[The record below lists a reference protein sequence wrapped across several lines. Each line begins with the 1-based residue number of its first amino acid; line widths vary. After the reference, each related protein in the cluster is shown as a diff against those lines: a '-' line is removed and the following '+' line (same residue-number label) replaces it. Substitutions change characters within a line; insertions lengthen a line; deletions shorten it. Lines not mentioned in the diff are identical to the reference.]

1 MEDPAKYSNSEKEEG
16 DRRYRHESTHVRE
29 RWEDQEFRYF
39 IGFGIPEAVV
49 QCLIRALKSNVQH
62 PWQVHGQDRQQ
73 R

>member
-39 IGFGIPEAVV
+39 IGFGIP
-49 QCLIRALKSNVQH
+49 
-62 PWQVHGQDRQQ
+62 
-73 R
+73 